1 MLSRRTFVGRLA
13 VGAAVAGTVSTIGG
27 RRAEARTPAGAAE
40 GAPLDGA
47 PPMAKEPVAASAG
60 APPVHGAADAVAPWE
75 LLTPL
80 TAGAVL
86 GHGWQLAGL
95 SAVEAG
101 ACVLT
106 VQHASGR
113 TQRVHVC
120 RHGGE
125 PAGMVYTETL
135 DLLVMNDGAGA
146 QATDEGLAQAVAT
159 LAHALARNEHAA
171 PRELEAH
178 AARVERYAATAWL
191 R

>member
-13 VGAAVAGTVSTIGG
+13 VGAAVAGAVSTIGT
-27 RRAEARTPAGAAE
+27 RAEARTTATPF
-40 GAPLDGA
+40 DGA
-47 PPMAKEPVAASAG
+47 PPVSNDPAALDASAATATA
-60 APPVHGAADAVAPWE
+60 APAVAPWE

-80 TAGAVL
+80 TAGAAL

-101 ACVLT
+101 SCVLT
-106 VQHASGR
+106 VEHASGR

-120 RHGGE
+120 RHDGQ
-125 PAGMVYTETL
+125 PAGVVYTDTL

-146 QATDEGLAQAVAT
+146 QPTDEGLAQAVAT

-178 AARVERYAATAWL
+178 AARVERYAATARL